1 MEKKG
6 KYLMYKFLI
15 DDYHRLEEEI
25 KKLKI
30 RIREIG
36 KDMGDSCK
44 EGAETFHDNFAYE
57 QGERDQRMWSQK
69 LREFQ
74 RLKNHIQI
82 VRPSSSLAVSI
93 GKNVRIKNCDREEEE
108 IFIIGSF
115 LTFDDNH
122 ISYAAPL
129 AKLLIG
135 AKAGEMRTGN
145 IGGSVQTFLIL
156 DVT

>member
-1 MEKKG
+1 
-6 KYLMYKFLI
+6 MYKFLTT
-15 DDYHRLEEEI
+15 DYHRLEEEI
-25 KKLKI
+25 GKLKT
-30 RIREIG
+30 RIKAIG

-69 LREFQ
+69 LREFE

-82 VRPSSSLAVSI
+82 VQPSNSLVVSI
-93 GKNVRIKNCDREEEE
+93 GKRIKIQDGESKEVQMWT
-108 IFIIGSF
+108 IGSY
-115 LTFDDNH
+115 LTFDDGC

-135 AKAGEMRTGN
+135 ARAGEMRTGN
-145 IGGSVQTFLIL
+145 IGGSVYTFLVLEVI
-156 DVT
+156 